1 MKKISSLGQLILASE
16 SPRRKEIL
24 NNIGL
29 NFKVYSSK
37 IDETEFKKYSPRISA
52 TLCAEKKAKAASQV
66 FDNNFIIAADTIVSI
81 KGVILGKPKS
91 EAESYE
97 MLKML
102 SGKSH
107 KVITG
112 VSVCKKNENLKKS
125 FCSTTE
131 VKIKPLSDDVIKFY
145 IENFNPFDKAGSYG
159 IQDWFSCQVESIKG
173 CYFNVMGLPLSKLYE
188 LLLNLSHKQIN

>member
-1 MKKISSLGQLILASE
+1 MKNISSLGQLILASE

-81 KGVILGKPKS
+81 KGAILGKPKS

-107 KVITG
+107 KVLTG

-131 VKIKPLSDDVIKFY
+131 VKIKPLSDDIIKFY

>member
-1 MKKISSLGQLILASE
+1 MKNISSLGQLILASE

-81 KGVILGKPKS
+81 KGAILGKPKS

-107 KVITG
+107 KVLTG

>member
-1 MKKISSLGQLILASE
+1 MREISSLGQFILASK

-81 KGVILGKPKS
+81 KGAILGKPKS

-107 KVITG
+107 KVLTG

-131 VKIKPLSDDVIKFY
+131 VKIKPLSDDIIKFY

-159 IQDWFSCQVESIKG
+159 IQD
-173 CYFNVMGLPLSKLYE
+173 
-188 LLLNLSHKQIN
+188 

>member
-81 KGVILGKPKS
+81 KGAILGKPKS
-91 EAESYE
+91 EAESYK

-107 KVITG
+107 KVLTG

>member
-1 MKKISSLGQLILASE
+1 MKKISSLGQFILASE

-37 IDETEFKKYSPRISA
+37 IDETEFKKYSPKISA

-66 FDNNFIIAADTIVSI
+66 FGNNFIIAADTIVSI
-81 KGVILGKPKS
+81 EGIILGKPKS

-125 FCSTTE
+125 FHSTTE

-188 LLLNLSHKQIN
+188 LLINLSHKQIN

>member
-1 MKKISSLGQLILASE
+1 MREISSLGQFILASK

-81 KGVILGKPKS
+81 KGAILGKPKS

-107 KVITG
+107 KVLTG

>member
-1 MKKISSLGQLILASE
+1 MKKISSLGQFILASE

-37 IDETEFKKYSPRISA
+37 IDETEFKKYSPKISA

-66 FDNNFIIAADTIVSI
+66 FGNNFIIAADTIVSI
-81 KGVILGKPKS
+81 EGVILGKPKS

-125 FCSTTE
+125 FHSTTE

-188 LLLNLSHKQIN
+188 LLINLSHKQIN

>member
-37 IDETEFKKYSPRISA
+37 IDETEFKKYPPRISA

-81 KGVILGKPKS
+81 KGAILGKPKS

-107 KVITG
+107 KVLTG

>member
-81 KGVILGKPKS
+81 KGAILGKPKS

-107 KVITG
+107 KVLTG
-112 VSVCKKNENLKKS
+112 VSVCKKNENLNKS

>member
-81 KGVILGKPKS
+81 KGAILGKPKS

-107 KVITG
+107 KVLTG

-188 LLLNLSHKQIN
+188 LLLNLSHEQIN

>member
-81 KGVILGKPKS
+81 KGAILGKPKS

-107 KVITG
+107 KVLTG

-188 LLLNLSHKQIN
+188 LLLNLSRKQIN

>member
-81 KGVILGKPKS
+81 KGAILGKPKS

-131 VKIKPLSDDVIKFY
+131 VKIKPLSDDIIKFY

>member
-81 KGVILGKPKS
+81 KGAILGKPKS

-107 KVITG
+107 KVLTG

>member
-81 KGVILGKPKS
+81 KGAILGKPKS

-107 KVITG
+107 KVLTG

-131 VKIKPLSDDVIKFY
+131 VKIKPLSDDIIKFY

>member
-81 KGVILGKPKS
+81 KGAILGKPKS

-107 KVITG
+107 KVLTG

-173 CYFNVMGLPLSKLYE
+173 CYFIVMGLPLSKLYE
-188 LLLNLSHKQIN
+188 LLLNLSRKQIN